1 MCIDLPRIDYD
12 KGKKVK
18 KSDFEFVREE
28 NRRIAEESKKK
39 KESGQSSYGDKLKG
53 V

>member
-12 KGKKVK
+12 KGKKIK
-18 KSDFEFVREE
+18 KSDLEFVREQ
-28 NRRIAEESKKK
+28 NRLSAERQKAKKK
-39 KESGQSSYGDKLKG
+39 DG

>member
-18 KSDFEFVREE
+18 KSDFEFVREQ
-28 NRRIAEESKKK
+28 NRKMAQEKKDK
-39 KESGQSSYGDKLKG
+39 GQSSYGDKLKG